1 MAEAARP
8 AANRPRAREA
18 ALPAERRFS
27 LDDAREARAAQDDR
41 TVRRD
46 AGGVEERR
54 TDTAAAERDRRAE
67 TRSGPRATPAAQA
80 RSAAR
85 ARPAA
90 DDRPPAPEQADETSK
105 ETDAPTEAASAGS
118 GTRADGATTATTDEE
133 AVEDSAEAA
142 TAATTPVPPPGSV
155 PGTPA
160 PVPQTPAQAAPGDA
174 GAPSPATGRVAAAT
188 AGAPEATAAGAEVG
202 PGGAPVAPGFA
213 LPPGTPNPSTL
224 AAAAGGTTPGTGTIA
239 PAPAAAPPSG
249 TPVPTPP
256 TPLSAV
262 PMTIGLRA
270 LADSNRFE
278 IRLDP
283 AHLGR
288 VAVSLDIDRER
299 GAVKAHLVVERPETL
314 ALLQR
319 DARSLEQA
327 LSQAGLSAGEAA
339 LSFSLGDG
347 SAGSRGGTG
356 RDDDGS
362 RAGARPALPEA
373 EPLPA
378 AAVARLGRRTGLDLV
393 I

>member
-1 MAEAARP
+1 MTSTGPARMAEAARP
-8 AANRPRAREA
+8 AANRPRTREA

-27 LDDAREARAAQDDR
+27 LDDAREARPPQDERAA
-41 TVRRD
+41 RRD
-46 AGGVEERR
+46 VGGSQERR
-54 TDTAAAERDRRAE
+54 TDTAAADRDRRAE
-67 TRSGPRATPAAQA
+67 TRSAPRATPAGQA
-80 RSAAR
+80 RSAV
-85 ARPAA
+85 RPSA
-90 DDRPPAPEQADETSK
+90 DDRPPAPERPDETAK
-105 ETDAPTEAASAGS
+105 ETDAPTDAAPPGSGAGAEAAA
-118 GTRADGATTATTDEE
+118 ATAPKDEE
-133 AVEDSAEAA
+133 AVESATEAA
-142 TAATTPVPPPGSV
+142 AVATPPVPPPAPA

-160 PVPQTPAQAAPGDA
+160 PVPQTPAQAVTGDA
-174 GAPSPATGRVAAAT
+174 GAPSPATGRVAAMK
-188 AGAPEATAAGAEVG
+188 AGAPETTAAGTEAG
-202 PGGAPVAPGFA
+202 PGGG
-213 LPPGTPNPSTL
+213 
-224 AAAAGGTTPGTGTIA
+224 
-239 PAPAAAPPSG
+239 PAA
-249 TPVPTPP
+249 TPP

-362 RAGARPALPEA
+362 RAGSRPALPEA